1 MDERRFKF
9 VESTSDN
16 RSVTQRQLSRSEPKP
31 MSLHDPHHYVRR
43 VVLPS
48 GKTIE
53 VVYFEDQEQT
63 SGSAPVAATPAPS
76 REDSITALHVC
87 GACASSLVYPTEW
100 EEAGVTHWEVTLRC
114 PNCEWAG
121 TGVFEQHLVE
131 RFDEELDRGTEALV
145 RDLKRLAHAN
155 MEDEIERFTTALAE
169 DHIVPEDF

>member
-1 MDERRFKF
+1 MADTRFKF
-9 VESTSDN
+9 AGSTTDHRGVSKTPN
-16 RSVTQRQLSRSEPKP
+16 LLET

-53 VVYFEDQEQT
+53 VVYFEDQQLA
-63 SGSAPVAATPAPS
+63 SATPVAATPAPS
-76 REDSITALHVC
+76 QDDVSDLHVC
-87 GACASSLVYPTEW
+87 GSCSSTLVYPTEW
-100 EEAGVTHWEVTLRC
+100 EEAGTTHWEVTLRC
-114 PNCEWAG
+114 PNCEWVG
-121 TGVFEQHLVE
+121 TGIFEQDLVE

-155 MEDEIERFTTALAE
+155 MEDEIERFTTALTE

>member
-1 MDERRFKF
+1 MDDRRFKF
-9 VESTSDN
+9 AESVSDH
-16 RSVTQRQLSRSEPKP
+16 RSVTQPQLPEQ
-31 MSLHDPHHYVRR
+31 MSLHDPRHYVRR

-53 VVYFEDQEQT
+53 VVYFEDQHKA
-63 SGSAPVAATPAPS
+63 GGAAPVAATPAPS
-76 REDSITALHVC
+76 REQSVSDLHLC
-87 GACASSLVYPTEW
+87 GSCSSTLVYPTEW

-121 TGVFEQHLVE
+121 TGIFEQELVE

>member
-1 MDERRFKF
+1 MVEQGFKF
-9 VESTSDN
+9 AETTSDH
-16 RSVTQRQLSRSEPKP
+16 RSVKQPQLPET
-31 MSLHDPHHYVRR
+31 MSLHDPRHYVRR

-53 VVYFEDQEQT
+53 VVYFEDQQQAA
-63 SGSAPVAATPAPS
+63 GAAPVAATPAPS
-76 REDSITALHVC
+76 HDEALSDLHVC
-87 GACASSLVYPTEW
+87 GSCSSTLVYPTEW
-100 EEAGVTHWEVTLRC
+100 EEAGVSHWEVTLRC

-121 TGVFEQHLVE
+121 TGIFEQELVE

-155 MEDEIERFTTALAE
+155 MEDEIERFSMALDD